1 MSFIPELAFF
11 SPKSVHGDCPGS
23 PESVYLKGLGG
34 QVAETN
40 GETMAFKSEPEM
52 SAISSEIDDLRHKTV
67 AQLQN
72 RYLEVFRE
80 PSRSN
85 HKQFLIRRIAWRL
98 QALAEGDLSE
108 RARERALSLAQDA
121 DLRLR
126 APRSSIWQA
135 GAAAA
140 SGRHRDS
147 RLPRPGTILTRTFR
161 SRNVSVQVLERG
173 FEYEGAVYRSLSA
186 IARQISGTQW
196 NGFSFFGLQH
206 GAGAK

>member
-1 MSFIPELAFF
+1 
-11 SPKSVHGDCPGS
+11 
-23 PESVYLKGLGG
+23 
-34 QVAETN
+34 
-40 GETMAFKSEPEM
+40 MALKSEPEM
-52 SAISSEIDDLRHKTV
+52 LAISSEIDDLRHKTV

-80 PSRSN
+80 TSRSN

-126 APRSSIWQA
+126 APSVWQP
-135 GAAAA
+135 GTAAAR
-140 SGRHRDS
+140 GRHRDS
-147 RLPRPGTILTRTFR
+147 RLPGPGTILTRTFR

-186 IARQISGTQW
+186 V
-196 NGFSFFGLQH
+196 
-206 GAGAK
+206 GAPHQRHTMEWFLLFRAA